1 MNMPPMEHLPAK
13 EASDLET
20 HVILCQN
27 RYAALERRLG
37 TVERTLD
44 KLLWTVAGSFIL
56 LLMALVGYF
65 FDRSFPAIGH

>member
-44 KLLWTVAGSFIL
+44 KLLWTVAGGFGSVLIVMLGAL
-56 LLMALVGYF
+56 LTRG
-65 FDRSFPAIGH
+65 G